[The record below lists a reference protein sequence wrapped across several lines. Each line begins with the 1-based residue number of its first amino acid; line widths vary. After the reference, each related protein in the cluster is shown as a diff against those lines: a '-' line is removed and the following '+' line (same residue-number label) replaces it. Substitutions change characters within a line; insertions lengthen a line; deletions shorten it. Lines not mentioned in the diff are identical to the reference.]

1 MSTAETAIDGG
12 DGRRCTS
19 DASPR
24 RSREVANPHTWPVRA
39 KIARIRRGE
48 REPTQNSA
56 LGAGHQPTQANTG
69 DRRGTDAE
77 PAGPDEEGTAI
88 FHGGEVARSTAVL
101 FRGRFW
107 QTGQKIGISVGAA
120 LAILEGVVEHCEKLE
135 PPLDS
140 CIVIPHF
147 ANAFERLVIRVDAKV
162 RAP

>member
-69 DRRGTDAE
+69 GRRGTSAK
-77 PAGPDEEGTAI
+77 PAGLDEEDTVI
-88 FHGGEVARSTAVL
+88 IHGGEAARCTAVV

-107 QTGQKIGISVGAA
+107 QTGQVIGISVGAA
-120 LAILEGVVEHCEKLE
+120 LAVLDGILDFSTSME
-135 PPLDS
+135 PVFLAASRHSTDY
-140 CIVIPHF
+140 
-147 ANAFERLVIRVDAKV
+147 
-162 RAP
+162 